1 MNKVKIVIEAEIDDL
16 NDMKYIVDSLQEG
29 MDTGEDYFSF
39 IINKFSWSEEEWIM
53 KKPQLDI

>member
-39 IINKFSWSEEEWIM
+39 IINRFSWSED
-53 KKPQLDI
+53 K